1 MRKAIVFFWLLV
13 SVWEP
18 SHAAALPDKESF
30 HLFLLVGQSN
40 MAGRGV
46 VDEAAKTAHPRVLMF
61 DKQREWKPAVDPLHF
76 DKPNIVG
83 VGPGRAFA
91 NAVAEANPEIV
102 VGLIPCAVGGSPIS
116 AWQAGA
122 FYKPTKSHP
131 WDDALA
137 RAEVALKDGQLKGIL
152 WHQGESD
159 SKPDLAEQYGEKLHE
174 LIGQFRAELD
184 SSDVPFVVGQMGI
197 FSERPWSEAKH
208 QVDRAHKEVSKKVSR
223 SGFASAEG
231 LNHKGD
237 EVHFDTDSARTLGRR
252 YFEVWRALSVKQ

>member
-13 SVWEP
+13 SVWQP

-122 FYKPTKSHP
+122 FYKSTESHP

-159 SKPDLAEQYGEKLHE
+159 SKPGLVEQYEEKLHE
-174 LIGQFRAELD
+174 LIGRFRAELD
-184 SSDVPFVVGQMGI
+184 ALDVPFIVGQMGV
-197 FSERPWSEAKH
+197 FEERPWSEAKH

-223 SGFASAEG
+223 TGFASAEG

-237 EVHFDTDSARTLGRR
+237 EVHFDTDSARILGQR
-252 YFEVWRALSVKQ
+252 YYEAWRALSVNP